1 MGTEESGRREVIV
14 IDGFKQESMQ
24 GKSTKKRSRCREVAV
39 VQGFKQES
47 VYGLSAKIVAVVKR
61 WPWMLV
67 KV

>member
-1 MGTEESGRREVIV
+1 MHE
-14 IDGFKQESMQ
+14 M
-24 GKSTKKRSRCREVAV
+24 STKKRSRCREVTV